1 MATLEEE
8 LFFNRMNRPKGV
20 GSIELEQNTG
30 ASSNDGG
37 LEKLRSDLLQISND
51 TGLPPTFFNV
61 TRRVPPTRSFAETE
75 NKTAADVMSAV
86 ANSGVDMNSPRAR
99 EIISNIGSGAGAF
112 GLENLPNNVMPQ
124 SAGTSAGTSPA
135 RTFVENEIANNDAI
149 LNRMAQKNYTENERD
164 FGFNVGALVDN
175 QMVNSDQTTLQALL
189 SLLESGQI
197 SEDEAEQA
205 FDRIKQ
211 KEREAEQA
219 ASVQA
224 MNAFNQAAEA
234 RRGLSLSRKGLSIP
248 PRTYKSSPI
257 NVYIPPT
264 DDSGNF
270 YYPDEKKGN

>member
-8 LFFNRMNRPKGV
+8 LFFSRMNDP
-20 GSIELEQNTG
+20 ELAQNTMPLNF
-30 ASSNDGG
+30 ASQGPQPASN
-37 LEKLRSDLLQISND
+37 I
-51 TGLPPTFFNV
+51 PTM
-61 TRRVPPTRSFAETE
+61 S
-75 NKTAADVMSAV
+75 AADVMSAV
-86 ANSGVDMNSPRAR
+86 ANSGVDMNNPRAR
-99 EIISNIGSGAGAF
+99 DIMNNMEQSGENP
-112 GLENLPNNVMPQ
+112 ENLRTMNPFTQAAEARIDLGDGRIVRR
-124 SAGTSAGTSPA
+124 GTPVGLGTPPA
-135 RTFVENEIANNDAI
+135 RTFAENEIANNDAI

-164 FGFNVGALVDN
+164 FGFNVGALVDK

-197 SEDEAEQA
+197 SEDQAEQA

-234 RRGLSLSRKGLSIP
+234 RRGLSLSRDGLSIP

>member
-75 NKTAADVMSAV
+75 NKISDDVMSAV
-86 ANSGVDMNSPRAR
+86 ANSGVDMNSQRAR
-99 EIISNIGSGAGAF
+99 AIMKNMEQSGENPEDLRRQLESFKNKSFMELEDGQIVQRGAPV
-112 GLENLPNNVMPQ
+112 GL
-124 SAGTSAGTSPA
+124 GTSPA

-164 FGFNVGALVDN
+164 FGFNVGALMDN
-175 QMVNSDQTTLQALL
+175 QMANSNQTTLQALL

-197 SEDEAEQA
+197 SPTEAEQA
-205 FDRIKQ
+205 FNRIKQ

-224 MNAFNQAAEA
+224 MNTFNQISNLPAKEVPQAP
-234 RRGLSLSRKGLSIP
+234 RGLSLSREGLSIP
-248 PRTYKSSPI
+248 RR
-257 NVYIPPT
+257 
-264 DDSGNF
+264 GN
-270 YYPDEKKGN
+270 

>member
-8 LFFNRMNRPKGV
+8 LFFSRMNDP
-20 GSIELEQNTG
+20 ELAQNTMPLNF
-30 ASSNDGG
+30 ASQGRQPASN
-37 LEKLRSDLLQISND
+37 I
-51 TGLPPTFFNV
+51 PTM
-61 TRRVPPTRSFAETE
+61 S
-75 NKTAADVMSAV
+75 AADVMSAV

-99 EIISNIGSGAGAF
+99 DIMNNMEQSGENP
-112 GLENLPNNVMPQ
+112 ENLRRQLESFKNKSFMDLRDEPIVQRDAPV
-124 SAGTSAGTSPA
+124 GLGTSPA

-164 FGFNVGALVDN
+164 FGFNVGALMDN
-175 QMVNSDQTTLQALL
+175 QMANSNQTTLQALL

-197 SEDEAEQA
+197 SPTEAEQA
-205 FDRIKQ
+205 FNRIKQ

-224 MNAFNQAAEA
+224 MNTFNQISNLPAKEVPQAP
-234 RRGLSLSRKGLSIP
+234 RGLSLSREGLSIP

>member
-8 LFFNRMNRPKGV
+8 LFFSRMNRPKGV

-37 LEKLRSDLLQISND
+37 LEKLRSGLLKISND

-75 NKTAADVMSAV
+75 NKISDDVMSAV
-86 ANSGVDMNSPRAR
+86 ANSGVDMNSQRAR
-99 EIISNIGSGAGAF
+99 DIMKNMGSSAGAF

-135 RTFVENEIANNDAI
+135 RTFAENEIANNDAI

-164 FGFNVGALVDN
+164 FGFNVGALVDK

-197 SEDEAEQA
+197 SEDQAEQA
-205 FDRIKQ
+205 FNRIRQ
-211 KEREAEQA
+211 KEQEAAQN
-219 ASVQA
+219 V
-224 MNAFNQAAEA
+224 FNQAAEA
-234 RRGLSLSRKGLSIP
+234 RQ
-248 PRTYKSSPI
+248 RTYKSSPI

-264 DDSGNF
+264 DDDGNF